1 MASSVPA
8 SQGPLIRALPRIR
21 HKKYHLGMKRNF
33 AAIVASYLTV
43 YVVWGSTYLAINWAV
58 KTIPPYYLVGL
69 RFLASGLAF
78 LAIALAQGKL
88 KPLPGL
94 KEFLSAGFMG
104 LFLLVLGNGLVS
116 VGEMEVDSYLAAI
129 IISATPLIVAL
140 FNRTFFREK
149 LSWIRIVSMALG
161 LAGVAVLL
169 YEGGGSGLSIG
180 KGIVFVVAGF
190 LSWGF
195 ATSVGHK
202 LPVHANNL
210 VNSGLQMCIAGTIA
224 LVFSLFAY
232 PPPAV
237 VLPGISLKSW
247 MALAYLASVGGVA
260 FYAYSYLLKHEPSR
274 RIVSYSI
281 VNPLIAVLIGI
292 ALGGEKPV
300 IFLIPGMI
308 GILTALVLMLYGDA
322 IRAKF
327 KRKSKPRENAISADI
342 DEEGTEYTDTGI

>member
-1 MASSVPA
+1 
-8 SQGPLIRALPRIR
+8 
-21 HKKYHLGMKRNF
+21 MKRNI

-58 KTIPPYYLVGL
+58 ETIPPYYLVSL
-69 RFLASGLAF
+69 RFLASGIAF
-78 LAIALAQGKL
+78 LLIALFQGKL
-88 KPLPGL
+88 KPLPTRR
-94 KEFLSAGFMG
+94 EFLSAAFMG
-104 LFLLVLGNGLVS
+104 IFLLVLGNGLVS

-140 FNRTFFREK
+140 FNRTLFKEK

-161 LAGVAVLL
+161 LAGVAILL
-169 YEGGGSGLSIG
+169 YEGGGSGFSVG
-180 KGIVFVVAGF
+180 KGIIFVVAGF

-202 LPVHANNL
+202 LPVHQNNL
-210 VNSGLQMCIAGTIA
+210 VNSGLQMCIAGAIA

-232 PPPAV
+232 PSPAG
-237 VLPGISLKSW
+237 VLPGVSLKSW
-247 MALAYLASVGGVA
+247 LALAYLASIGGAA

-300 IFLIPGMI
+300 VFLVPGMI
-308 GILTALVLMLYGDA
+308 GIIIALILMLYGDTFLSRIA
-322 IRAKF
+322 ERAA
-327 KRKSKPRENAISADI
+327 KRKKRDSARI
-342 DEEGTEYTDTGI
+342 EKTEATEYTDTGI